1 MSERKLK
8 IYEVLPE
15 LEIGGVERFV
25 VDMANALA
33 DLGHN
38 VTVVSHGGQMEE
50 QLIDKVKKLHLSV
63 HSKNPLK
70 IILTAK
76 KLARAIEENGGCD
89 LLHAHSRV
97 PAWICQF
104 VAKKLRVPF
113 VVTAHVVFG
122 TQKRWIYTP
131 YRKADSLVCVSQAVK
146 EGMSQCFDGLGV
158 VITNGLSEPKV
169 YWSDSNLDGKTRFLF
184 IGRLSNVK
192 GLQDALQAFA
202 LLPKDLEWS
211 LTVVGEGPAR
221 TEWEKIVYD
230 NNLTDKVTFLGYKQN
245 PDDYMASHSCL
256 LFPSYTEGLPLTL
269 ARAIQIGIPVI
280 ASNIAPV
287 AELADNSIGL
297 LTPGNINE
305 WKTAIEN
312 FIKAKQTP
320 KTFSANAVPTFEGML
335 TKYLDI
341 YNSLIQKKF
350 R

>member
-1 MSERKLK
+1 MRERKLK

-25 VDMANALA
+25 VDMSNALA
-33 DLGHN
+33 DLGHD
-38 VTVVSHGGQMEE
+38 VTVVSNGGQMEG
-50 QLIDKVKKLHLSV
+50 QLNDKVKILHLPV
-63 HSKNPLK
+63 HSKNPFK
-70 IILTAK
+70 IIFTAR
-76 KLARAIEENGGCD
+76 KLARIIAKNGGCD

-97 PAWICQF
+97 PAWICQIA
-104 VAKKLRVPF
+104 AKKLRVPF

-131 YRKADSLVCVSQAVK
+131 YRKADGLVCVSQAVK
-146 EGMSQCFDGLGV
+146 DGMSRCFDGKGL
-158 VITNGLSEPKV
+158 VITNGLSEPNV
-169 YWSDSNLDGKTRFLF
+169 HWDNSNLDGKARFLF
-184 IGRLSNVK
+184 VGRLSNVK
-192 GLQDALQAFA
+192 GLQDALQAFS
-202 LLPKDLEWS
+202 LLPNNLEWS

-221 TEWEKIVYD
+221 TEWGKIVYD

-280 ASNIAPV
+280 ASDIAPV
-287 AELADNSIGL
+287 TELADNSTGL

-312 FIKAKQTP
+312 FIKTKQTP
-320 KTFSANAVPTFEGML
+320 KIFSANAVPTFDGML
-335 TKYLDI
+335 AKYLEI
-341 YNSLIQKKF
+341 YNSLAE
-350 R
+350 RN